1 MVACSQATTSPASAA
16 GRRAA
21 APIRPLTAG
30 PAIAGPAAGHII
42 RGACRHPAPP
52 PPLLLLV
59 AGFGRRPAP
68 PPPAAAMWL
77 LSPHPRGAPA
87 APAPAALGFTT
98 AAVAATASALAVA
111 AALLLVMV
119 SLATRATAAAAAP
132 VVAASGA
139 VPPSSVAPRHLPNVF
154 DLATVPVFVRAASAG
169 GPAPR
174 HPLVRVPPPLPSLL
188 GGRGLKAAAGGRRW
202 APLIINGAALSD
214 TPASAFS
221 ARLFRAANE
230 SDPAAPDGALEF
242 VCGGSLITPRHVLTA
257 GHCTAD
263 GALTVIGVGS
273 PSLSGGRAFRVAAV
287 TVHPRGAAT
296 SWSASDLAVVE
307 IANPDGAAGLAA
319 AGAAIVG
326 VSNEGGGPAAESLG
340 EVAGWGAV
348 DEGGGGTAGGW
359 DLAGVAYADVLRT
372 TRVLVLDR
380 DKCKRWHE
388 GVGLPLP
395 VHVFCTAGYG
405 RPCQGAFVWRG
416 GRGAGVWKCDCID
429 TVSARSLVRSVV
441 NGGGGAYLGGGRPP
455 R

>member
-1 MVACSQATTSPASAA
+1 
-16 GRRAA
+16 
-21 APIRPLTAG
+21 
-30 PAIAGPAAGHII
+30 
-42 RGACRHPAPP
+42 
-52 PPLLLLV
+52 
-59 AGFGRRPAP
+59 
-68 PPPAAAMWL
+68 MWL

-348 DEGGGGTAGGW
+348 DEGGGGPRAAGIWRGW
-359 DLAGVAYADVLRT
+359 RTQTSSALPACWCLTVTSASGGMRAWGSHCRCMCFVRLAMGVRA
-372 TRVLVLDR
+372 RVRLF
-380 DKCKRWHE
+380 
-388 GVGLPLP
+388 GG
-395 VHVFCTAGYG
+395 GG
-405 RPCQGAFVWRG
+405 G
-416 GRGAGVWKCDCID
+416 GRGCG
-429 TVSARSLVRSVV
+429 SAIVLTQ
-441 NGGGGAYLGGGRPP
+441 
-455 R
+455 